1 MQNKEILTGAGAV
14 FLAALVAF
22 MLNHHIIAILLVIF
36 GIFGVVG
43 SLQERKTEQPA
54 EPDREEKKNQKLK
67 KLKNYRFSSELRGHF
82 LHERQRILSKLYRM
96 NSPEDNEAIVSTGL
110 YFQYEPDNKHD
121 PNAIAIFHEEYGQ
134 LGYVARELTSEF
146 REKIDINLPYE
157 TRLTIHKDPSEYWAD
172 FSVNQKR

>member
-1 MQNKEILTGAGAV
+1 MQNKELVMSASIL
-14 FLAALVAF
+14 FFIALIAF
-22 MLNHHIIAILLVIF
+22 IFNHHIIAVLLVIF
-36 GIFGVVG
+36 TVIGVVG
-43 SLQERKTEQPA
+43 TLQERNTEQPS
-54 EPDREEKKNQKLK
+54 EDHREEKKKQKPK

-82 LHERQRILSKLYRM
+82 LHERQRKLSKLYRM

-157 TRLTIHKDPSEYWAD
+157 TRLTIYKDPSEYWAD
-172 FSVNQKR
+172 FSVHQKR

>member
-1 MQNKEILTGAGAV
+1 MQNKELAVSAGAILV
-14 FLAALVAF
+14 AALVAF
-22 MLNHHIIAILLVIF
+22 ILNHHIITVLLVIF
-36 GIFGVVG
+36 MVFGVVG
-43 SLQERKTEQPA
+43 ALQERKAEQTS
-54 EPDREEKKNQKLK
+54 EDHLEEKKKQKPK

-82 LHERQRILSKLYRM
+82 LHERQRKLSKLYRM
-96 NSPEDNEAIVSTGL
+96 NNPEDNEAIVSTGL

-146 REKIDINLPYE
+146 REKIDINLPYK
-157 TRLTIHKDPSEYWAD
+157 TYLSIYKDPSEYWAD